1 MLTEEIL
8 QSSIPKDEGSE
19 DTFKDLMKNIHEA
32 KQSFDFRRIE
42 PSIDTTFE
50 NKISPLNAT
59 IKNQFESTDK
69 RKKSF
74 TIDSEGSS
82 FLNDWKLISVFP
94 ARITEIN
101 KTSIL
106 LEVIIDEGVLEEQ
119 EYGLKFFEGFDL
131 DSIKFFKIK
140 CYERAREQRLIMTDA
155 SDSLKRD
162 DFPSVD
168 FSHIT
173 NSDIFF

>member
-1 MLTEEIL
+1 MLTEEKL
-8 QSSIPKDEGSE
+8 QSSIPKDEDHE
-19 DTFKDLMKNIHEA
+19 DIFKDLMKNIHEA
-32 KQSFDFRRIE
+32 KQIIDFRKIE
-42 PSIDTTFE
+42 SIETTFE
-50 NKISPLNAT
+50 NKTSPLNAK

-106 LEVIIDEGVLEEQ
+106 LEVILDEEVVEEQ
-119 EYGLKFFEGFDL
+119 EYGLKFFEGYDL
-131 DSIKFFKIK
+131 NSIKFFKIK
-140 CYERAREQRLIMTDA
+140 CYERAREQRLVMTDA